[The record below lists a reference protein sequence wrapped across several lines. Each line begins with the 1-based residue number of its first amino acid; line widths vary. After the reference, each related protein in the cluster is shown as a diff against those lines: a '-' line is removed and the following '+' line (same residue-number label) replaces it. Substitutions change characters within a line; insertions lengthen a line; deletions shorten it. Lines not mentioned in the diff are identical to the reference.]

1 MVRLLVLVLLLFCS
15 QTLLAQKTKLITY
28 DPCNGDNYPTP
39 SGTQK
44 ELYDWLENNKKPV
57 DVSKTRRKMVH
68 VAFSIDAEG
77 NIKDAKVFNP
87 LNPAADPESA
97 VQRAPRIRQGSC
109 GDHLFGPDP
118 RPARSDL
125 VQRGKRT
132 ALRD

>member
-87 LNPAADPESA
+87 LNPAADKE
-97 VQRAPRIRQGSC
+97 
-109 GDHLFGPDP
+109 
-118 RPARSDL
+118 
-125 VQRGKRT
+125 
-132 ALRD
+132 ALRLIRNMPKWKWTKPLDPIQDCYTILPIKFE